1 MLRWGGFNFY
11 VCAPWLILGWRNSDE
26 RVKNWGSSAL
36 NELGYKWCLPAHML
50 LKYGRLWTGGCMDQQ
65 KLLCCCCCGK
75 HTHIHMHTGIMASA
89 LWAAPTKK
97 EPGLQGCELMY
108 IWQFLK
114 RHSQIE
120 ANRTI
125 HIIQC
130 HIVSN
135 ADVWVRLCGW
145 YVVLQGIF
153 CYKDAFL
160 AVASDSWEPHLFLVI
175 HWERERYLL
184 HSAILL
190 LSRALYRARNMD
202 QCRDRFDICR
212 EQRVDQSEADSSGL
226 QVTKERKYVSLQ
238 HSRTQLRA

>member
-1 MLRWGGFNFY
+1 MSRVTNDACHQH
-11 VCAPWLILGWRNSDE
+11 VCYYR
-26 RVKNWGSSAL
+26 GSELLDVWISGNCYAEAL
-36 NELGYKWCLPAHML
+36 L
-50 LKYGRLWTGGCMDQQ
+50 LLWKTCS
-65 KLLCCCCCGK
+65 
-75 HTHIHMHTGIMASA
+75 HTHNLAGV

-97 EPGLQGCELMY
+97 KTGLQSCDLTY
-108 IWQFLK
+108 IWQFFK
-114 RHSQIE
+114 RYSQIE
-120 ANRTI
+120 ANWTTC
-125 HIIQC
+125 IIQC
-130 HIVSN
+130 HNLSN
-135 ADVWVRLCGW
+135 ADVWVRLCDW

-160 AVASDSWEPHLFLVI
+160 TVASDSWEPHLFLVI
-175 HWERERYLL
+175 HWERKRYLL

-212 EQRVDQSEADSSGL
+212 EQSVDQREADGSGL